1 MKSTLSERKKIGDGL
16 LAIALINIVLTL
28 AACGEK
34 PQSPPPQ
41 ATPPKLF
48 QQERGALEKA
58 KGVEQTQAKS
68 DEDLRRETE
77 KQTQ

>member
-1 MKSTLSERKKIGDGL
+1 MKSDLNGQKEVGGGLSTIILMGMA
-16 LAIALINIVLTL
+16 LAL

-41 ATPPKLF
+41 PAPPKLF
-48 QQERGALEKA
+48 QQERGALDKA
-58 KGVEQTQAKS
+58 KGVGQTEAKS
-68 DEDLRRETE
+68 AEDLKQEAE

>member
-1 MKSTLSERKKIGDGL
+1 MKSTLNEWKEIGDGFL
-16 LAIALINIVLTL
+16 VIALINIVLTL

-41 ATPPKLF
+41 PVPPKLF

-58 KGVEQTQAKS
+58 KGVEQTQAKGT
-68 DEDLRRETE
+68 EDLKQETE
-77 KQTQ
+77 KQAQ